1 MGYFIKFAWNCK
13 EIDAWQLERMEKR
26 AVRENTFFNMRIL
39 CTSIYFITNFNAFIA
54 LMAKKNARK
63 EFFFEHIFYRISFG
77 RINKSFGF
85 IDEKCVGNHLNFET
99 LALSFAAYFFVI
111 FFSLSLSRA
120 FTLAPAPTIIPSNS
134 KYFVFLSADTQC
146 PQLENALEVRS

>member
-1 MGYFIKFAWNCK
+1 MV
-13 EIDAWQLERMEKR
+13 E
-26 AVRENTFFNMRIL
+26 
-39 CTSIYFITNFNAFIA
+39 
-54 LMAKKNARK
+54 KNARK

-111 FFSLSLSRA
+111 L
-120 FTLAPAPTIIPSNS
+120 I
-134 KYFVFLSADTQC
+134 FLSI
-146 PQLENALEVRS
+146 LRYHSRSRSQHYTFE